1 MKKIIILLSIGL
13 GLVKTSDAQTGHVE
27 LKKLEDKDFVYAL
40 CNIDT
45 AIRKGS
51 TNLQIVLYDV
61 TNPSGSAHI
70 AGDDE
75 ISNHFLLAV
84 SSKDEDPK
92 QYAYSLGD
100 FYSPKIKKFDELTK
114 DVFEI
119 IIEDGPYDHRKM
131 TALTASLKEVVI
143 K

>member
-1 MKKIIILLSIGL
+1 MKKIIILLSIGIA
-13 GLVKTSDAQTGHVE
+13 LVKTSDAQTVHVE
-27 LKKLEDKDFVYAL
+27 LKKLEDKNFVYAL

-51 TNLQIVLYDV
+51 SNLQIVLYEV

-70 AGDDE
+70 AGGDE
-75 ISNHFLLAV
+75 ISNHFLIAV

-92 QYAYSLGD
+92 QKAYSVGD
-100 FYSPKIKKFDELTK
+100 FYTPKIKKFDELSK

-119 IIEDGPYDHRKM
+119 IIEDGPYDHK
-131 TALTASLKEVVI
+131 K
-143 K
+143 